1 METGI
6 CRSSTGF
13 PHIRSWLA
21 CRIEHSARVGPWKC
35 FRSSLMGALR
45 SCSFPIAPD
54 SRPASARGR
63 VWQRIPL
70 CAVAPNR
77 SQRGAR
83 ASRGVDPLVLVLVLL
98 LLLVSASRATAWW
111 RLVAA
116 SLLLGLLGYFRSE
129 WLLFVPF
136 AGLAFLAACRR
147 RAVLVAVASMCLASL
162 LILSPW
168 LARTYA
174 LTGSMFLS
182 ASTGP

>member
-1 METGI
+1 M
-6 CRSSTGF
+6 
-13 PHIRSWLA
+13 
-21 CRIEHSARVGPWKC
+21 
-35 FRSSLMGALR
+35 
-45 SCSFPIAPD
+45 
-54 SRPASARGR
+54 
-63 VWQRIPL
+63 
-70 CAVAPNR
+70 
-77 SQRGAR
+77 
-83 ASRGVDPLVLVLVLL
+83 DPLVLVLVLL

-182 ASTGP
+182 ASTGPRPLGGSSASIRTHGVRSRMTSPLPLR